1 MSNIKPS
8 KSPNVSTVYD
18 KRRRKPTTHKDW
30 KKHREEKKS
39 SYNITFQLYHWSHCI
54 TTSLN
59 LCYIISHIVSL
70 ALNVQLGRNQN
81 NIITPTHQA
90 LYYHLRHLRHQ
101 NNFHNKSYIKGAPSV
116 VLSSTTTP
124 PPPKQILPQECCSPR
139 CSWLK

>member
-1 MSNIKPS
+1 MQRGKLRHLDIINV
-8 KSPNVSTVYD
+8 KSIEITKCINHI
-18 KRRRKPTTHKDW
+18 RRRKQTTHKDW

-59 LCYIISHIVSL
+59 LCYISSHIVSL

-90 LYYHLRHLRHQ
+90 LYYHLCITSTTKIISIE
-101 NNFHNKSYIKGAPSV
+101 KSYLKGAPSV
-116 VLSSTTTP
+116 VLSSTTH
-124 PPPKQILPQECCSPR
+124 PPPK
-139 CSWLK
+139 